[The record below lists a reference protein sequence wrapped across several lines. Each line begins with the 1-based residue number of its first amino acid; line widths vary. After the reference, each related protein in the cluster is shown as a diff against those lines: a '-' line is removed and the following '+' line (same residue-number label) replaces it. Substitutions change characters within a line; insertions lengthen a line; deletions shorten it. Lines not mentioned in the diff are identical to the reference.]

1 MFVPLYSDEATVGYG
16 HTCKTSTVKLFRLL
30 DASGQFIILL
40 QAISI
45 ISIAISIILNCT
57 LSYFRATYVKCVNN
71 NEMILG
77 IHMHMLINLI
87 LNMSRAAANVADK
100 QLFNTFFH

>member
-45 ISIAISIILNCT
+45 NFELYLFIFPCYL
-57 LSYFRATYVKCVNN
+57 R
-71 NEMILG
+71 EMC
-77 IHMHMLINLI
+77 
-87 LNMSRAAANVADK
+87 
-100 QLFNTFFH
+100 